1 MNVFNQA
8 WDVVKMPPSKYKK
21 GQTWPKGEFTS
32 GIRLLDTDDRL
43 RRGWPTLRQI
53 NVKNRDS
60 MAKYGEEVPSD
71 YHPRYEKHI
80 HYPAGKP
87 LLTDAQIRAYR
98 KKYINNWDREWMIQ
112 DLQPLFWNR
121 EKQEAWV
128 DKIIEEQKRFY
139 DENPL

>member
-8 WDVVKMPPSKYKK
+8 WDVVKMPPSKYKE
-21 GQTWPKGEFTS
+21 GQTWPKGQFTS
-32 GIRLLDTDDRL
+32 GMRLLDSDDRL

-53 NVKNRDS
+53 MIKNRDS
-60 MAKYGEEVPSD
+60 MAKYGKEVPSD

-87 LLTDAQIRAYR
+87 LGTDAQIRAHR
-98 KKYINNWDREWMIQ
+98 KKNIGSWDVEWMVQ
-112 DLQPLFWNR
+112 DLQPPFWNR